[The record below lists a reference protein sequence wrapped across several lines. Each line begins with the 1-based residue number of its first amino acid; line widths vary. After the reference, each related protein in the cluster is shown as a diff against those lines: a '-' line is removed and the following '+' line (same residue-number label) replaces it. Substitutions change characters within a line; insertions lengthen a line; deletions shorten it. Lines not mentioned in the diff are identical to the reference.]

1 MNLVSPMNLKKL
13 RAFLNKKQ
21 AQKEYIQNEI
31 QSLETSIKKQKVL
44 LLQEQQALEF
54 IKEIAIQT
62 QEQLEFQLGDM
73 VSTGLNTVF
82 DQAYDFIVKFE
93 LRRDK
98 TECDLFFKKHGE
110 LIDPLLFSGLGAA
123 DVAAFAL
130 RCASW
135 SIAKIYRNTL
145 LLDEP
150 FKYLSTNNHENA
162 GKLIK
167 MLSKNL
173 NLQIIMITHSAEFVK
188 HADKVFKV
196 DMKNKISFCKEILK

>member
-1 MNLVSPMNLKKL
+1 MNLKKL

-31 QSLETSIKKQKVL
+31 QSLETDIKKQKVL
-44 LLQEQQALEF
+44 LLQEQRALEF

-62 QEQLEFQLGDM
+62 QGQLEFQLGDM

-82 DQAYDFIVKFE
+82 DQAYEFIVKFE

-98 TECDLFFKKHGE
+98 TECDLFFKKQEE
-110 LIDPLLFSGLGAA
+110 LVDPLLFSGLGAA
-123 DVAAFAL
+123 DVAAFDL

-135 SIAKIYRNTL
+135 SMVKKYRNTL

-150 FKYLSTNNHENA
+150 FKHLKGEKENKRVLRLMKILSE
-162 GKLIK
+162 KLG
-167 MLSKNL
+167 
-173 NLQIIMITHSAEFVK
+173 LQIICINDERAAREDIIEY
-188 HADKVFKV
+188 ADKLFEVKQTNGFSKV
-196 DMKNKISFCKEILK
+196 TELK